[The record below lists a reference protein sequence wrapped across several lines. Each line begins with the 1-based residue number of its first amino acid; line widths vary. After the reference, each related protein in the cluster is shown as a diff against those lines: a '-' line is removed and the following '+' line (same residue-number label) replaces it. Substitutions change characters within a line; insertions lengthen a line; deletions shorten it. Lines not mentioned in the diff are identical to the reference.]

1 MSPTEHRTS
10 DNYLTTPVDPT
21 SAESLAASGLELATV
36 DTSDTAAFSR
46 WFQAE
51 ARGFHDTTLPDKS
64 VEEKLPGLAHRRTTG
79 VWDSTAADAASPV
92 ATVSSWPV
100 ELTVP
105 GEKSVEAWAIS
116 AVTVSPTHRR
126 RGIARALLESELR
139 TADSLGVPLAILT
152 VSEATIYSRYGFAP
166 TSRTADLKIDT
177 ARARWTGPIAAGRVH
192 FVPSESLI
200 DDGLALVER
209 VRLTTPGQIQ
219 FDQNL
224 WLRLIGQLGEPT
236 DETRKLRTIRYDDEN
251 GVAQGF
257 AVFTVVETGSSFSAH
272 TLDVKYL
279 VSATDDA
286 YAGLWRFLLEMDLV
300 SEVTAHLR
308 AADEPLPWQ
317 VEDNRA
323 VAFGRAHDHLWAR
336 ILDVPA
342 ALTARSFSAA
352 GDIVLEISDPLGFAA
367 GSFLLSVDAAGE
379 ATVTELDDAV
389 ATDAAVVALSVNELG
404 ALYLGATSAATL
416 VRAGRIVEK
425 TPGAASVVDAAF
437 RSERSAWLS
446 IWF

>member
-1 MSPTEHRTS
+1 MSPTEDRSTE
-10 DNYLTTPVDPT
+10 YLTAPIDPT
-21 SAESLAASGLELATV
+21 SAERLAASGLELATV
-36 DTSDTAAFSR
+36 DTSDRAAFGR

-64 VEEKLPGLAHRRTTG
+64 VDEKLPGLAHRRSTG

-100 ELTVP
+100 ALSVP

-139 TADSLGVPLAILT
+139 TADALGVPLAVLT

-166 TSRTADLKIDT
+166 TTRTADLKIDT
-177 ARARWTGPIAAGRVH
+177 ARAKWTGPVATGRVH
-192 FVPSESLI
+192 FVQPETLREL
-200 DDGLALVER
+200 GHELVER
-209 VRLTTPGQIQ
+209 VRLTTPGQIH

-224 WLRLIGQLGEPT
+224 WLRLLGLLGEPT
-236 DETRKLRTIRYDDEN
+236 DDTRKLRTVRYDDEN
-251 GVAQGF
+251 GEPQGF
-257 AVFTVVETGSSFSAH
+257 AVFTVTETGASFSAH

-286 YAGLWRFLLEMDLV
+286 YAGLWRFIVEMDLV

-308 AADEPLPWQ
+308 AADEPLPWL

-323 VAFGRAHDHLWAR
+323 IAFGRAHDHLWAR

-342 ALTARSFSAA
+342 ALTARTFSAG
-352 GDIVLEISDPLGFAA
+352 GDIVLEITDPLGFAE
-367 GSFLLSVDAAGE
+367 GTFLLSVDAAGD
-379 ATVTELDDAV
+379 ATVIGLEGDAP
-389 ATDAAVVALSVNELG
+389 ADAAVIALSVNELG
-404 ALYLGATSAATL
+404 ALYLGATAATTL
-416 VRAGRIVEK
+416 ARAGRIVEK
-425 TPGAASVVDAAF
+425 TPGAASAVDAAF
-437 RSERSAWLS
+437 RSTRAPWLS

>member
-1 MSPTEHRTS
+1 MSTDDHRTA
-10 DNYLTTPVDPT
+10 PIDPT
-21 SAESLAASGLELATV
+21 SAKRLASKGLELATV
-36 DTSDTAAFSR
+36 DTSDTAAFAR

-64 VEEKLPGLAHRRTTG
+64 VEEKLPGLAHRRSTG

-100 ELTVP
+100 DLTVP

-139 TADSLGVPLAILT
+139 TADALGVPLAILT

-166 TSRTADLKIDT
+166 TSKTADLKIDT
-177 ARARWTGPIAAGRVH
+177 SRAKWIGPVAPGRVH
-192 FVPSESLI
+192 FVPAETLRE
-200 DDGLALVER
+200 DGLALVER
-209 VRLTTPGQIQ
+209 VRLTTPGQIS

-224 WLRLIGQLGEPT
+224 WLRLLGLVGEPT
-236 DETRKLRTIRYDDEN
+236 DETRKLRVVRYDDEN
-251 GVAQGF
+251 GTAQGF
-257 AVFTVVETGSSFSAH
+257 AVFTVVETGASFSAH

-286 YAGLWRFLLEMDLV
+286 YAGLWRFMLEMDLV

-308 AADEPLPWQ
+308 SADEPLPWL

-342 ALTARSFSAA
+342 SLEARDYAAA
-352 GDIVLEISDPLGFAA
+352 GQIVLEISDPLGFAEGTFLLASDESGA
-367 GSFLLSVDAAGE
+367 GSVN
-379 ATVTELDDAV
+379 VLDGGAPEG
-389 ATDAAVVALSVNELG
+389 AAVIALSVNDLG
-404 ALYLGATSAATL
+404 ALYLGATSATTL

-425 TPGAASVVDAAF
+425 TTDAAVAVDAAF
-437 RSERSAWLS
+437 RSTRSPWLS